1 MPAHSAM
8 PWGWSSARGKIL
20 SGAWLGV
27 LTYVIPPGLADEAVG
42 DGLAWEMRL
51 RSLPARVTLYFTL
64 GLCLFSGTS
73 YSGVFSQ
80 VTAGLGLTV
89 PATTALTA
97 ARRRLGD
104 KPLESLLRRL
114 CAPLSP
120 GCEPWSHVAG
130 LLAVAWDGT
139 GITVA
144 DTAANAA
151 AFGRPGT
158 PRRNGAPPAP
168 QIRLVMLI
176 ACGTRAVLGAAAGP
190 CRGKGTG
197 ERALAGQLTRHLRAG
212 MLLLADRGFYSWGLW
227 NAAAAT
233 RAALLW
239 RMPGV
244 LHLPVVQELPDG
256 SFLSRI
262 QDPDQ
267 VRARALRNAGRRRL
281 RRPLPPDTAPVGG
294 ITVRVIEYALT
305 VAGDDGTSRT
315 ERYRLLTTL
324 LDCRAFPA
332 AVLAGAYSRRWATET
347 GWRECKAYLRGPG
360 RALRGKTPALA
371 RQELWALLA
380 VYQAVRV
387 LIARAAAGAGL
398 DPARIS
404 FTAALDAARRTMST
418 PRRHL
423 RASLDAAEAE
433 ILSALVPERPH
444 RICARTVKHIPFA
457 RWPARKTSQ
466 PPAPRR
472 ATRTAT
478 ITPPGTSTPASPGQ
492 HKQPPTTKNQPP

>member
-1 MPAHSAM
+1 MPRGC
-8 PWGWSSARGKIL
+8 PSARGKIL
-20 SGAWLGV
+20 PGAWLGV
-27 LTYVIPPGLADEAVG
+27 LTYVISPGLVDEAVG
-42 DGLAWEMRL
+42 DGLAWEMRVRL
-51 RSLPARVTLYFTL
+51 LPARVTAYFTL
-64 GLCLFSGTS
+64 GLCLFSALPYQS
-73 YSGVFSQ
+73 VFLL
-80 VTAGLGLTV
+80 VTAGLGLTA

-104 KPLESLLRRL
+104 KPLESLFRRL

-120 GCEPWSHVAG
+120 AREPWSHVAG

-144 DTAANAA
+144 DTEANAA
-151 AFGRPGT
+151 SFGRPGAA
-158 PRRNGAPPAP
+158 RRQGAPPAP

-176 ACGTRAVLGAAAGP
+176 ACGTRAALGAAAGP

-197 ERALAGQLTRHLRAG
+197 ERALAGQLLGRLRAG
-212 MLLLADRGFYSWGLW
+212 MVLLADRGFYSWGLW

-233 RAALLW
+233 GASLLW

-244 LHLPVVQELPDG
+244 LHLPVVRELPDG

-262 QDPDQ
+262 EDPAEVQ
-267 VRARALRNAGRRRL
+267 RRSLRNVGRRR
-281 RRPLPPDTAPVGG
+281 RKPPLPPDTAPVPG
-294 ITVRVIEYALT
+294 ITVRVIEYTLT

-315 ERYRLLTTL
+315 ERYRLATTL
-324 LDCRAFPA
+324 LDHRACPA
-332 AVLAGAYSRRWATET
+332 PMLAGAYSRRWAIET
-347 GWRECKAYLRGPG
+347 GWRECKTHLRGSG

-380 VYQAVRV
+380 VYQATRV

-404 FTAALDAARRTMST
+404 FTAALDAARRTMTAS
-418 PRRHL
+418 RRHL
-423 RASLDAAEAE
+423 RASLDTAEAE

-444 RICARTVKHIPFA
+444 RICARTVKRVPFA
-457 RWPARKTSQ
+457 RWPARKRSQ
-466 PPAPRR
+466 APIPRR

-478 ITPPGTSTPASPGQ
+478 ITPPGTSTPTTPDQ
-492 HKQPPTTKNQPP
+492 RKQPATTETQPP